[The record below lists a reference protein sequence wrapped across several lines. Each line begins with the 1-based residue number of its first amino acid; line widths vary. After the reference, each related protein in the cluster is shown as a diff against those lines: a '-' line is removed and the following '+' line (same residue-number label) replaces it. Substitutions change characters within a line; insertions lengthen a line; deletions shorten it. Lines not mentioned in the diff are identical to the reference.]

1 VAFMGGLTMAAG
13 RPTLLSV
20 RWFTREWQ
28 NGEPSDEKAEARDSV
43 YAAYIRAHAEHL
55 PHRIRAFALPTDAH
69 MSVHDALVD
78 EAEIDAL
85 KGQIELV
92 LLNGDLQAGYGKL
105 RLTFLDAEL
114 AAPNVERLRELL
126 ANRPTEFL
134 RQEVELGEESEATL
148 YIVRFLLW
156 PEGEIEIRCRD
167 LFIDWHPIEDTTRSD
182 HRNEV
187 RILG

>member
-1 VAFMGGLTMAAG
+1 MAAK
-13 RPTLLSV
+13 RRTLRCV

-28 NGEPSDEKAEARDSV
+28 NGELSDEEAEARDRA
-43 YAAYIRAHAEHL
+43 YAAYLRERVEHL
-55 PHRIRAFALPTDAH
+55 PQPIRGFALPTDAH

-78 EAEIDAL
+78 EAEIDSR
-85 KGQIELV
+85 KGQIEFV

-114 AAPNVERLRELL
+114 ATPSVGRLRELL
-126 ANRPTEFL
+126 ATQRTEFL
-134 RQEVELGEESEATL
+134 RQELEIGDESEATP
-148 YIVRFLLW
+148 YTIRFLLW

-167 LFIDWHPIEDTTRSD
+167 LLIDWHPIEDTTRSD
-182 HRNEV
+182 HPNEV

>member
-1 VAFMGGLTMAAG
+1 MAVG
-13 RPTLLSV
+13 RPTLICV

-28 NGEPSDEKAEARDSV
+28 SGELSDEEAEARDFA
-43 YAAYIRAHAEHL
+43 YAAYIRAHAAYL

-78 EAEIDAL
+78 QAEIDAL
-85 KGQIELV
+85 KGRIELV

-114 AAPNVERLRELL
+114 AAPRQERLRELL
-126 ANRPTEFL
+126 ANVATEFL
-134 RQEVELGEESEATL
+134 RQELELGEESDATP
-148 YIVRFLLW
+148 YTVRFLLW

-167 LFIDWHPIEDTTRSD
+167 LHIDWHPIEDTTRSD
-182 HRNEV
+182 HRSEV